1 MRWARNTNKPFDA
14 VVNDG
19 FGNNDRQRYVL
30 WSTLW
35 RERVS
40 SLQRFGPEKWRISRN
55 SRTQRSIASAPRL
68 EICQPIVVPG
78 IAEQLLHRRRLYS

>member
-1 MRWARNTNKPFDA
+1 MRWVRNTNKPFDA

-35 RERVS
+35 RESVS
-40 SLQRFGPEKWRISRN
+40 SLQRFGPEKMAY
-55 SRTQRSIASAPRL
+55 IA
-68 EICQPIVVPG
+68 
-78 IAEQLLHRRRLYS
+78 